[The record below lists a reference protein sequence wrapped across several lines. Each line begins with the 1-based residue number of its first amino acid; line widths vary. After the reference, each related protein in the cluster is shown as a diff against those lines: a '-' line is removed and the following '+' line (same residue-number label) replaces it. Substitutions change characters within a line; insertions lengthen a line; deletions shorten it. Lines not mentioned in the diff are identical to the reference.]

1 MEQKGKGAKSFSN
14 LLSKTAGL
22 VFFSFLAISLGVVF
36 GLLFEG
42 WVKDQPGTPVGT
54 DDTLQTAD
62 LATEK
67 NTTNTDATANN
78 VKIVDDTASTKPLN
92 SVTAKKPVDLATSK
106 KPVDLAT
113 GRNPTE
119 ATIPAPTVSVK
130 YKVRVGP
137 YSSRNEAMAA
147 SQQLYSLGYPV
158 YVSNKP
164 PFAVQ
169 VGAFAT
175 PTNADHLKAELVSKG
190 YKVIVD
196 QN

>member
-1 MEQKGKGAKSFSN
+1 MEQKSKGAKSFSN

-54 DDTLQTAD
+54 DNTLQTVDLPAD
-62 LATEK
+62 K
-67 NTTNTDATANN
+67 SNPDTDTTANN
-78 VKIVDDTASTKPLN
+78 PGDNLKIIDETATNKPVESPSGKNPADLVSN
-92 SVTAKKPVDLATSK
+92 KKPSDITNMS
-106 KPVDLAT
+106 P
-113 GRNPTE
+113 
-119 ATIPAPTVSVK
+119 ATIVK
-130 YKVRVGP
+130 YKVKVGP
-137 YSSRNEAMAA
+137 YSNHNEALAA
-147 SQQLYSLGYPV
+147 SQQLHSLGYPV
-158 YVSNKP
+158 YVGNKP

-175 PTNADHLKAELVSKG
+175 QANADRLKSELNGKG
-190 YKVIVD
+190 YKAMVD